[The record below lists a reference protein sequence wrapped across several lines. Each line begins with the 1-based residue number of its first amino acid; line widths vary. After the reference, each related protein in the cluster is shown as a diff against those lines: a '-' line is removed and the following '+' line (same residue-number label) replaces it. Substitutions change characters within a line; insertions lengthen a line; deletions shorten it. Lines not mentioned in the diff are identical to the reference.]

1 MTTAVLCGGKGGV
14 FFSPAGGGADT
25 PVLSVSGAAVF
36 PFPQTVVPL
45 SARSGFFFCPGRIA
59 YGKERAYDQKL

>member
-36 PFPQTVVPL
+36 PVSADSGPL
-45 SARSGFFFCPGRIA
+45 VCAERVFLLSGADRLWKGARI
-59 YGKERAYDQKL
+59 